1 MPIDKLD
8 FNYKYVMTVQH
19 NLNVLHL
26 LSFVQQ
32 VSKYSKCLEH
42 KWYFGMGENRYIF
55 NDILHSIFGCL
66 SIKYSQT
73 EFYLLQVNTS
83 HHAAFEEPRKHS
95 T

>member
-42 KWYFGMGENRYIF
+42 KWYFGIGIYSMTFYIVSL
-55 NDILHSIFGCL
+55 DVC
-66 SIKYSQT
+66 Q
-73 EFYLLQVNTS
+73 
-83 HHAAFEEPRKHS
+83 
-95 T
+95 

>member
-42 KWYFGMGENRYIF
+42 K
-55 NDILHSIFGCL
+55 
-66 SIKYSQT
+66 
-73 EFYLLQVNTS
+73 
-83 HHAAFEEPRKHS
+83 
-95 T
+95 